1 MSHADH
7 VTKIPKNFKK
17 IASTKDSKYT
27 IIENSKLK
35 RFGVQF
41 HPEVT
46 HTTKGKILLK
56 NFADSNFLFNNFWKI
71 SLSKEE
77 FPVGI

>member
-1 MSHADH
+1 MVKNFFNSKNTSDVWMSHADH

-17 IASTKDSKYT
+17 IASTKNSKYT
-27 IIENSKLK
+27 IIENNKLK

-46 HTTKGKILLK
+46 HTPKGKEV
-56 NFADSNFLFNNFWKI
+56 NRRRR
-71 SLSKEE
+71 
-77 FPVGI
+77 